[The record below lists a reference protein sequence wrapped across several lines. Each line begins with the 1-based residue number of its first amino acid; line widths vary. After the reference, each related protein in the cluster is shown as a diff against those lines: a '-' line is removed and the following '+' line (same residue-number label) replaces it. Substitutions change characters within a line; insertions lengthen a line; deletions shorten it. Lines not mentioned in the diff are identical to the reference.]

1 MTDRVV
7 EHGSTK
13 ARNLTAFQQAIL
25 AVLAED
31 PRYGLAIKD
40 ELEAFYGEDIN
51 HGRLYPN
58 LDELE
63 TLGLVEKRAL
73 DKRTNEYELTN
84 EGYAAVVDLLEW
96 FISRVVTDGDRASV
110 VNEFVETAT
119 Q

>member
-7 EHGSTK
+7 EHESTK

-25 AVLAED
+25 AVLVEE

-58 LDELE
+58 LDDLE
-63 TLGLVEKRAL
+63 TLSLIEKRAL
-73 DKRTNEYELTN
+73 DKRTNEYALTD
-84 EGYAAVVDLLEW
+84 EGHAAVVNLLEW
-96 FISRVVTDGDRASV
+96 FITQYVTDADRAALV
-110 VNEFVETAT
+110 TELVETAT
-119 Q
+119 P